1 MFAYI
6 TAQRQPQRT
15 NTMSRKADSSHQ
27 ISYQGMHTH
36 LSMAVAIALSF
47 TAVQAQAA
55 DTAQTYNEI
64 PAAEA
69 AFEYESLD
77 ASQKSGGLNADSNV
91 DMPMEKLNDKV
102 FVAQQAKLFLECTQ
116 VQSSSARLACF
127 DKVAEQGKTPS
138 YTSTKQPIDLAKTFQ
153 STVSGNPKVILAESQ
168 TAMSGTTVKDA
179 DTILMTN
186 QQTAAS
192 KLKANGNVE
201 IDTETKNEAQ
211 ILESVG
217 VTQTD
222 IEKFSPLS
230 LSYDLDKNSERGT
243 WTVRPYRPTYLLPL
257 FYTFDPNLSPGTPS
271 QETESSTTNEMRET
285 ELKFQLSLKTKV
297 AEDLFDTSADLWFG
311 YTQESHWQVYNEDNS
326 RPFRATD
333 YQPEIFLTQP
343 VTADL
348 PFGGRLRM
356 LGAGA
361 VHHSNG
367 QDDPLSRSW
376 NRAYLMAG
384 AEWGK
389 LSVIPRLWARVNSD
403 SNSDDDNPDIEDY
416 MGYGDIKFLYDL
428 PDQQSLS
435 GTLRYNP
442 STNKGAAQLDY
453 IYPLSENVN
462 GMVQLFQGYGES
474 IIDYNHENTSIGF
487 GIVLNDWKGL

>member
-1 MFAYI
+1 MFSHI
-6 TAQRQPQRT
+6 TAQRRPMSLITARK
-15 NTMSRKADSSHQ
+15 NTLFQTRKHYLN
-27 ISYQGMHTH
+27 I
-36 LSMAVAIALSF
+36 AVGLALTCF
-47 TAVQAQAA
+47 TVQVQAA
-55 DTAQTYNEI
+55 DKTQGDNEL
-64 PAAEA
+64 PVPEA
-69 AFEYESLD
+69 AFEFEDYQVSQD
-77 ASQKSGGLNADSNV
+77 ANTAAQDRQVVSK
-91 DMPMEKLNDKV
+91 E
-102 FVAQQAKLFLECTQ
+102 FIAQQAKLFFECTQ
-116 VQSSSARLACF
+116 VQTSAARLACF
-127 DKVAEQGKTPS
+127 DKVAEEGKTPS
-138 YTSTKQPIDLAKTFQ
+138 YTTTKQPVDLAKTFQ
-153 STVSGNPKVILAESQ
+153 STLSGNPQVVFVEEKSTIAGANNAATDSVARAPATNEGLD
-168 TAMSGTTVKDA
+168 TVGL
-179 DTILMTN
+179 T
-186 QQTAAS
+186 QR
-192 KLKANGNVE
+192 
-201 IDTETKNEAQ
+201 EAQ
-211 ILESVG
+211 VLENVG
-217 VTQTD
+217 VTQKD
-222 IEKFSPLS
+222 IEKYTPLS

-243 WTVRPYRPTYLLPL
+243 WTVRPYRPTYVLPV
-257 FYTFDPNLSPGTPS
+257 FYTFDPNLDPSTPS
-271 QETESSTTNEMRET
+271 QETESFSSNDIRNT

-361 VHHSNG
+361 IHHSNG

-389 LSVIPRLWARVNSD
+389 LSIVPRLWARVNSE
-403 SNSDDDNPDIEDY
+403 SSSSEDNPDIEDY

-442 STNKGAAQLDY
+442 STNKGAAQVDY

-462 GMVQLFQGYGES
+462 GFVQVFQGYGES

-487 GIVLNDWKGL
+487 GIVLNDWKGF

>member
-1 MFAYI
+1 MFSHI
-6 TAQRQPQRT
+6 TAQRRPMSLITARK
-15 NTMSRKADSSHQ
+15 NTLFQTRKHYLN
-27 ISYQGMHTH
+27 I
-36 LSMAVAIALSF
+36 AVGLALTCF
-47 TAVQAQAA
+47 TVQVQAA
-55 DTAQTYNEI
+55 DKTQGDNEL
-64 PAAEA
+64 PVPEA
-69 AFEYESLD
+69 AFEFEDYQVSQD
-77 ASQKSGGLNADSNV
+77 ANTAAQDRQVVSK
-91 DMPMEKLNDKV
+91 E
-102 FVAQQAKLFLECTQ
+102 FIAQQAKLFFECTQ
-116 VQSSSARLACF
+116 VQTSAARLACF
-127 DKVAEQGKTPS
+127 DKVAEEGKTPS
-138 YTSTKQPIDLAKTFQ
+138 YTTTKQPVDLAKTFQ
-153 STVSGNPKVILAESQ
+153 STLSGNPQVVFVEEKSTIAGANNAATGSVARAPDTNDGLD
-168 TAMSGTTVKDA
+168 TVGL
-179 DTILMTN
+179 T
-186 QQTAAS
+186 QR
-192 KLKANGNVE
+192 
-201 IDTETKNEAQ
+201 EAQ
-211 ILESVG
+211 VLENVG
-217 VTQTD
+217 VTQKD
-222 IEKFSPLS
+222 IEKYTPLS

-243 WTVRPYRPTYLLPL
+243 WTVRPYRPTYVLPV
-257 FYTFDPNLSPGTPS
+257 FYTFDPNLDPSTPS
-271 QETESSTTNEMRET
+271 QETESFSSNDIRNT

-361 VHHSNG
+361 IHHSNG

-389 LSVIPRLWARVNSD
+389 LSIVPRLWARVNSE
-403 SNSDDDNPDIEDY
+403 SSSSEDNPDIEDY

-442 STNKGAAQLDY
+442 STNKGAAQVDY

-462 GMVQLFQGYGES
+462 GFVQVFQGYGES

-487 GIVLNDWKGL
+487 GIVLNDWKGF

>member
-1 MFAYI
+1 MFSHI
-6 TAQRQPQRT
+6 TAQRRPMPLIT
-15 NTMSRKADSSHQ
+15 ARKTTLFETRKHYLN
-27 ISYQGMHTH
+27 I
-36 LSMAVAIALSF
+36 AVGLALTCF
-47 TAVQAQAA
+47 TVQVQAA
-55 DTAQTYNEI
+55 DKTQSDNEF
-64 PAAEA
+64 PVPEA
-69 AFEYESLD
+69 AFEFEDYQVLQD
-77 ASQKSGGLNADSNV
+77 ANTAAQDRQVVSK
-91 DMPMEKLNDKV
+91 E
-102 FVAQQAKLFLECTQ
+102 FIAQQAKLFFECTQ
-116 VQSSSARLACF
+116 VQTSAARLACF
-127 DKVAEQGKTPS
+127 DKVAEEGKTPS
-138 YTSTKQPIDLAKTFQ
+138 YTTTKQPVDLAKTFQ
-153 STVSGNPKVILAESQ
+153 STLSGNPQVVFVEEKSTIAGANNAATDSVARAPDTNEGLD
-168 TAMSGTTVKDA
+168 TVGL
-179 DTILMTN
+179 T
-186 QQTAAS
+186 QR
-192 KLKANGNVE
+192 
-201 IDTETKNEAQ
+201 EAQ
-211 ILESVG
+211 VLENVG
-217 VTQTD
+217 VTQKD
-222 IEKFSPLS
+222 IEKYTPLS

-243 WTVRPYRPTYLLPL
+243 WTVRPYRPTYVLPV
-257 FYTFDPNLSPGTPS
+257 FYTFDPNLDPSTPS
-271 QETESSTTNEMRET
+271 QETESFSSNDIRNT

-361 VHHSNG
+361 IHHSNG

-389 LSVIPRLWARVNSD
+389 LSIVPRLWARVNSE
-403 SNSDDDNPDIEDY
+403 SSSSEDNPDIEDY

-435 GTLRYNP
+435 GTFRYNP
-442 STNKGAAQLDY
+442 STNKGAAQVDY

-462 GMVQLFQGYGES
+462 GFVQVFQGYGES

-487 GIVLNDWKGL
+487 GIVLNDWKGF

>member
-1 MFAYI
+1 MFSHI
-6 TAQRQPQRT
+6 TAQRRPKPLITARK
-15 NTMSRKADSSHQ
+15 NTLFQTRKHYLN
-27 ISYQGMHTH
+27 I
-36 LSMAVAIALSF
+36 AVGLALTCF
-47 TAVQAQAA
+47 TVQVQAA
-55 DTAQTYNEI
+55 DKTQSNNELPVSEAVFEFEDYQVSQDANTAAQDRQVVSKEFI
-64 PAAEA
+64 
-69 AFEYESLD
+69 
-77 ASQKSGGLNADSNV
+77 
-91 DMPMEKLNDKV
+91 
-102 FVAQQAKLFLECTQ
+102 AQQAKLFFECTQ
-116 VQSSSARLACF
+116 VQTSAARLACF
-127 DKVAEQGKTPS
+127 DKVAEEGKTPS
-138 YTSTKQPIDLAKTFQ
+138 YTTTKQPVDLAKTFQ
-153 STVSGNPKVILAESQ
+153 STLSGNPQVVFVEEKSTIAGANNGATDSVASAPATNEGLD
-168 TAMSGTTVKDA
+168 TVGL
-179 DTILMTN
+179 T
-186 QQTAAS
+186 QR
-192 KLKANGNVE
+192 
-201 IDTETKNEAQ
+201 EAQ
-211 ILESVG
+211 VLENVG
-217 VTQTD
+217 VTQKD
-222 IEKFSPLS
+222 IEKYTPLS

-243 WTVRPYRPTYLLPL
+243 WTVRPYRPTYVLPV
-257 FYTFDPNLSPGTPS
+257 FYTFDPNLDPSTPS
-271 QETESSTTNEMRET
+271 QETESFTSNDIRNT

-361 VHHSNG
+361 IHHSNG

-389 LSVIPRLWARVNSD
+389 LSIVPRLWARVNSE
-403 SNSDDDNPDIEDY
+403 SSSSEDNPDIEDY

-428 PDQQSLS
+428 PDRQSLS

-442 STNKGAAQLDY
+442 STNKGAAQVDY

-462 GMVQLFQGYGES
+462 GFVQVFQGYGES

-487 GIVLNDWKGL
+487 GIVLNDWKGF

>member
-1 MFAYI
+1 MFSHI
-6 TAQRQPQRT
+6 TAQRRPKPLITARK
-15 NTMSRKADSSHQ
+15 NTLFQTRKHYLN
-27 ISYQGMHTH
+27 I
-36 LSMAVAIALSF
+36 AVGLALTCF
-47 TAVQAQAA
+47 TVQVQAA
-55 DTAQTYNEI
+55 DKTQIDNEL
-64 PAAEA
+64 PVPEA
-69 AFEYESLD
+69 AFEFEDYQVSQD
-77 ASQKSGGLNADSNV
+77 ANTAAQDRQVVSK
-91 DMPMEKLNDKV
+91 E
-102 FVAQQAKLFLECTQ
+102 FIAQQAKLFFECTQ
-116 VQSSSARLACF
+116 VQTSAARLACF
-127 DKVAEQGKTPS
+127 DKVAEEGKTPS
-138 YTSTKQPIDLAKTFQ
+138 YTTTKQPVDLAKTFQ
-153 STVSGNPKVILAESQ
+153 STLSGNPQVVFVEEKSTIAGANNAATDSVARAPATNEGLD
-168 TAMSGTTVKDA
+168 TVGL
-179 DTILMTN
+179 T
-186 QQTAAS
+186 QR
-192 KLKANGNVE
+192 
-201 IDTETKNEAQ
+201 EAQ
-211 ILESVG
+211 VLENVG
-217 VTQTD
+217 VTQKD
-222 IEKFSPLS
+222 IEKYTPLS

-243 WTVRPYRPTYLLPL
+243 WTVRPYRPTYVLPV
-257 FYTFDPNLSPGTPS
+257 FYTFDPNLDPSTPS
-271 QETESSTTNEMRET
+271 QETESFTSNDIRNT

-361 VHHSNG
+361 IHHSNG

-389 LSVIPRLWARVNSD
+389 LSIVPRLWARVNSE
-403 SNSDDDNPDIEDY
+403 SSSSEDNPDIEDY

-442 STNKGAAQLDY
+442 STNKGAAQVDY

-462 GMVQLFQGYGES
+462 GFVQVFQGYGES

-487 GIVLNDWKGL
+487 GIVLNDWKGF

>member
-1 MFAYI
+1 MFSHI
-6 TAQRQPQRT
+6 TAQRRPMPLITARK
-15 NTMSRKADSSHQ
+15 NTLFQTRKHYLN
-27 ISYQGMHTH
+27 I
-36 LSMAVAIALSF
+36 AVGLALTCF
-47 TAVQAQAA
+47 TVQVQAA
-55 DTAQTYNEI
+55 DKTQSDNELPVPEAVFEFEDYQVSQDANTAAQDRQVVSKEFI
-64 PAAEA
+64 
-69 AFEYESLD
+69 
-77 ASQKSGGLNADSNV
+77 
-91 DMPMEKLNDKV
+91 
-102 FVAQQAKLFLECTQ
+102 AQQAKLFFECTQ
-116 VQSSSARLACF
+116 VQTSAARLACF
-127 DKVAEQGKTPS
+127 DKVAEEGKTPS
-138 YTSTKQPIDLAKTFQ
+138 YTTTKQPVDLAKTFQ
-153 STVSGNPKVILAESQ
+153 STLSGNPQVVFVEEKSTIAGANNAATDSVARAPATNEGLD
-168 TAMSGTTVKDA
+168 TVGL
-179 DTILMTN
+179 T
-186 QQTAAS
+186 QR
-192 KLKANGNVE
+192 
-201 IDTETKNEAQ
+201 EAQ
-211 ILESVG
+211 VLENVG
-217 VTQTD
+217 VTQKD
-222 IEKFSPLS
+222 IEKYTPLS

-243 WTVRPYRPTYLLPL
+243 WTVRPYRPTYVLPV
-257 FYTFDPNLSPGTPS
+257 FYTFDPNLDPSTPS
-271 QETESSTTNEMRET
+271 QETESFTSNDIRNT

-361 VHHSNG
+361 IHHSNG

-389 LSVIPRLWARVNSD
+389 LSIVPRLWARVNSE
-403 SNSDDDNPDIEDY
+403 SSSSEDNPDIEDY

-442 STNKGAAQLDY
+442 STNKGAAQVDY

-462 GMVQLFQGYGES
+462 GFVQVFQGYGES

-487 GIVLNDWKGL
+487 GIVLNDWKGF

>member
-1 MFAYI
+1 MFSHI
-6 TAQRQPQRT
+6 TAQRRPKPLITARK
-15 NTMSRKADSSHQ
+15 NTLFQTRKHYLN
-27 ISYQGMHTH
+27 I
-36 LSMAVAIALSF
+36 AVGLALTCF
-47 TAVQAQAA
+47 TVQVQAA
-55 DTAQTYNEI
+55 DKTQSDNEFSV
-64 PAAEA
+64 PEA
-69 AFEYESLD
+69 AFEFEDYQVSQD
-77 ASQKSGGLNADSNV
+77 ANTAAQDRQVVSK
-91 DMPMEKLNDKV
+91 E
-102 FVAQQAKLFLECTQ
+102 FIAQQAKLFFECTQ
-116 VQSSSARLACF
+116 VQTSAARLACF
-127 DKVAEQGKTPS
+127 DKVAEEGKTPS
-138 YTSTKQPIDLAKTFQ
+138 YTTTKQPVDLAKTFQ
-153 STVSGNPKVILAESQ
+153 STLSGNPQVVFVEEKSTIAGANNSATDSVARAPATNEGLD
-168 TAMSGTTVKDA
+168 TVGL
-179 DTILMTN
+179 T
-186 QQTAAS
+186 QR
-192 KLKANGNVE
+192 
-201 IDTETKNEAQ
+201 EAQ
-211 ILESVG
+211 VLENVG
-217 VTQTD
+217 VTQKD
-222 IEKFSPLS
+222 IEKYTPLS

-243 WTVRPYRPTYLLPL
+243 WTVRPYRPTYVLPV
-257 FYTFDPNLSPGTPS
+257 FYTFDPNLDPSTPS
-271 QETESSTTNEMRET
+271 QETESFTSNDIRNT

-361 VHHSNG
+361 IHHSNG

-389 LSVIPRLWARVNSD
+389 LSIVPRLWARVNSE
-403 SNSDDDNPDIEDY
+403 SSSSEDNPDIEDY

-442 STNKGAAQLDY
+442 STNKGAAQVDY

-462 GMVQLFQGYGES
+462 GFVQVFQGYGES

-487 GIVLNDWKGL
+487 GIVLNDWKGF

>member
-1 MFAYI
+1 MFAHI

-15 NTMSRKADSSHQ
+15 NTMSRKADSLHQ
-27 ISYQGMHTH
+27 ISYHGMHTR

-55 DTAQTYNEI
+55 DTTQTYNEI
-64 PAAEA
+64 PASEPT
-69 AFEYESLD
+69 FEYTALD
-77 ASQKSGGLNADSNV
+77 VSQKSGGLKADSNV
-91 DMPMEKLNDKV
+91 DMPMDKLNDKA
-102 FVAQQAKLFLECTQ
+102 FVAQQAKLFVECTQ

-127 DKVAEQGKTPS
+127 DKVALQGKAPS
-138 YTSTKQPIDLAKTFQ
+138 YTETKQPIDLAKTFQ

-211 ILESVG
+211 ILENVG

-230 LSYDLDKNSERGT
+230 LSYDLDQNSERGT

-257 FYTFDPNLSPGTPS
+257 FYTFDPNLNPGTPS
-271 QETESSTTNEMRET
+271 QETESLTTNEMRET

-403 SNSDDDNPDIEDY
+403 SKSDDDNPDIEDY

-453 IYPLSENVN
+453 IYPLSKNVN

>member
-1 MFAYI
+1 MFSHI
-6 TAQRQPQRT
+6 TAQRRPMPLITARK
-15 NTMSRKADSSHQ
+15 NTLFQTRKHYLN
-27 ISYQGMHTH
+27 I
-36 LSMAVAIALSF
+36 AVGLALTCF
-47 TAVQAQAA
+47 TVQVQAA
-55 DTAQTYNEI
+55 DKTQSDNEL
-64 PAAEA
+64 PVPEA
-69 AFEYESLD
+69 AFEFEDYQVSQD
-77 ASQKSGGLNADSNV
+77 ANTAAQDRQVVSK
-91 DMPMEKLNDKV
+91 E
-102 FVAQQAKLFLECTQ
+102 FIAQQAKLFFECTQ
-116 VQSSSARLACF
+116 VQTSAARLACF
-127 DKVAEQGKTPS
+127 DKVAEEGKTPS
-138 YTSTKQPIDLAKTFQ
+138 YTTTKQPVDLAKTFQ
-153 STVSGNPKVILAESQ
+153 STLSGNPQVVFVEEKSTIAGANNGATDSVARAPAINEGLD
-168 TAMSGTTVKDA
+168 TVGL
-179 DTILMTN
+179 T
-186 QQTAAS
+186 QR
-192 KLKANGNVE
+192 
-201 IDTETKNEAQ
+201 EAQ
-211 ILESVG
+211 VLENVG
-217 VTQTD
+217 VTQKD
-222 IEKFSPLS
+222 IEKYTPLS

-243 WTVRPYRPTYLLPL
+243 WTVRPYRPTYVLPV
-257 FYTFDPNLSPGTPS
+257 FYTFDPNLDPSTPS
-271 QETESSTTNEMRET
+271 QETESFTSNDIRNT

-361 VHHSNG
+361 IHHSNG

-389 LSVIPRLWARVNSD
+389 LSIVPRLWARVNSE
-403 SNSDDDNPDIEDY
+403 SSSSEDNPDIEDY

-442 STNKGAAQLDY
+442 STNKGAAQVDY

-462 GMVQLFQGYGES
+462 GFVQVFQGYGES

-487 GIVLNDWKGL
+487 GIVLNDWKGF

>member
-1 MFAYI
+1 MFAHI
-6 TAQRQPQRT
+6 TTQRQLQRT
-15 NTMSRKADSSHQ
+15 SVISRNASSQ
-27 ISYQGMHTH
+27 TRHTH
-36 LSMAVAIALSF
+36 LSVAVAIALSC
-47 TAVQAQAA
+47 TAVQVQAA
-55 DTAQTYNEI
+55 DNSQTYNEL
-64 PAAEA
+64 PVPEA
-69 AFEYESLD
+69 AFEYGSVETTQNTSNNETYTSVT
-77 ASQKSGGLNADSNV
+77 AQSGNV
-91 DMPMEKLNDKV
+91 ISKE
-102 FVAQQAKLFLECTQ
+102 FIAQQAKLFSDCTQ
-116 VQSSSARLACF
+116 VQSSAARLACF

-138 YTSTKQPIDLAKTFQ
+138 YTTTKQPVDLAKTFK
-153 STVSGNPKVILAESQ
+153 TTISGNPQVVFVEEKSTNTFDGNSTTTGLAA
-168 TAMSGTTVKDA
+168 T
-179 DTILMTN
+179 
-186 QQTAAS
+186 QQTAAKRMDTDADS
-192 KLKANGNVE
+192 EQE
-201 IDTETKNEAQ
+201 IQVLD
-211 ILESVG
+211 SVG

-222 IEKFSPLS
+222 IEKYTPLS
-230 LSYDLDKNSERGT
+230 LAYDLDQNSERGT

-257 FYTFDPNLSPGTPS
+257 FYTFDPNLNPSTPS
-271 QETESSTTNEMRET
+271 QDIEPFDSNDIRET
-285 ELKFQLSLKTKV
+285 ELKFQLSLKSKV

-403 SNSDDDNPDIEDY
+403 SSSDDDNPDIEDY

-428 PDQQSLS
+428 PDQQSVS

-442 STNKGAAQLDY
+442 STNKGAAQIDY

-474 IIDYNHENTSIGF
+474 IVDYNHENTSIGF

>member
-1 MFAYI
+1 MFSHI
-6 TAQRQPQRT
+6 TAQRRPMPLITARK
-15 NTMSRKADSSHQ
+15 NTLFQTRKHYLN
-27 ISYQGMHTH
+27 I
-36 LSMAVAIALSF
+36 AVGLAL
-47 TAVQAQAA
+47 TCLTVQVQAA
-55 DTAQTYNEI
+55 DKTQSDNEL
-64 PAAEA
+64 PVPEA
-69 AFEYESLD
+69 AFEFEDYQVSQD
-77 ASQKSGGLNADSNV
+77 ANTAAQDRQVVSK
-91 DMPMEKLNDKV
+91 E
-102 FVAQQAKLFLECTQ
+102 FIAQQAKLFFECTQ
-116 VQSSSARLACF
+116 VQTSAARLACF
-127 DKVAEQGKTPS
+127 DKVAEEGKTPS
-138 YTSTKQPIDLAKTFQ
+138 YTTTKQPVDLAKTFQ
-153 STVSGNPKVILAESQ
+153 STLSGNPQVVFVEEKSTIAGANNAATDSVARAPATNEGLD
-168 TAMSGTTVKDA
+168 TVGL
-179 DTILMTN
+179 T
-186 QQTAAS
+186 QR
-192 KLKANGNVE
+192 
-201 IDTETKNEAQ
+201 EAQ
-211 ILESVG
+211 VLENVG
-217 VTQTD
+217 VTQKD
-222 IEKFSPLS
+222 IEKYTPLS

-243 WTVRPYRPTYLLPL
+243 WTVRPYRPTYVLPV
-257 FYTFDPNLSPGTPS
+257 FYTFDPNLNPSTPS
-271 QETESSTTNEMRET
+271 QETESFSSNDIRNT

-343 VTADL
+343 VTADS

-361 VHHSNG
+361 IHHSNG

-389 LSVIPRLWARVNSD
+389 LSIVPRLWARVNSE
-403 SNSDDDNPDIEDY
+403 SSSSEDNPDIEDY

-435 GTLRYNP
+435 GTFRYNP
-442 STNKGAAQLDY
+442 STNKGAAQVDY

-462 GMVQLFQGYGES
+462 GFVQVFQGYGES

-487 GIVLNDWKGL
+487 GIVLNDWKGF

>member
-1 MFAYI
+1 MFAHI
-6 TAQRQPQRT
+6 TTQRQLQRT
-15 NTMSRKADSSHQ
+15 HVISRNASSRT
-27 ISYQGMHTH
+27 IHTH
-36 LSMAVAIALSF
+36 LSIAVAIALSC
-47 TAVQAQAA
+47 TAVQVQAA
-55 DTAQTYNEI
+55 DNSQTYNEL
-64 PAAEA
+64 PVPEA
-69 AFEYESLD
+69 ALEYETVEMPQSVTT
-77 ASQKSGGLNADSNV
+77 QSG
-91 DMPMEKLNDKV
+91 KV
-102 FVAQQAKLFLECTQ
+102 ISKEFIAQQAKLFSECTQ
-116 VQSSSARLACF
+116 VQSSAARLACF

-138 YTSTKQPIDLAKTFQ
+138 YTTTKQPVDLAKTFK
-153 STVSGNPKVILAESQ
+153 TTISGNPQVVFVEENSTNTFSDESA
-168 TAMSGTTVKDA
+168 TA
-179 DTILMTN
+179 N
-186 QQTAAS
+186 QQSATNS
-192 KLKANGNVE
+192 L
-201 IDTETKNEAQ
+201 DTVTDNQQEAQ
-211 ILESVG
+211 VLESVG
-217 VTQTD
+217 VTQAD
-222 IEKFSPLS
+222 IEKYTPLS
-230 LSYDLDKNSERGT
+230 LAYDLDQNSERGT

-257 FYTFDPNLSPGTPS
+257 FYTFDPNLSPSTPS
-271 QETESSTTNEMRET
+271 QEIEPFDSNDIRET
-285 ELKFQLSLKTKV
+285 ELKFQLSLKSKV

-389 LSVIPRLWARVNSD
+389 LSVIPRLWARVNGNS
-403 SNSDDDNPDIEDY
+403 SSDDDNPDIEDY

-428 PDQQSLS
+428 PADQSIS

-442 STNKGAAQLDY
+442 STNKGAAQIDY

-474 IIDYNHENTSIGF
+474 IVDYNHENTSIGF